1 MSNRQNKLDHLNYS
15 ISYLHCHIQLYD
27 AHIPLLS
34 THDKS
39 LYTEPQPDI
48 VYLKACSRK
57 PIRGLP
63 HGAICQ
69 NKKCMGVDD
78 YKYVFDPI

>member
-1 MSNRQNKLDHLNYS
+1 MTHFLTSNRQNKLDHLNYS

-27 AHIPLLS
+27 AHIPSLL
-34 THDKS
+34 THDTS

-57 PIRGLP
+57 PIEGFASWD
-63 HGAICQ
+63 H
-69 NKKCMGVDD
+69 MSE
-78 YKYVFDPI
+78 